1 MFHIYIHLKILSIK
15 FIIYTQI
22 IEKKVKFET
31 KNSNLFGFFHEF
43 ASLPCCST
51 KHSKLGMKMKFNP
64 QNMVFVKFI
73 FYYFRLEKLFFSKLV
88 FLLKEY
94 IFQNISTN

>member
-1 MFHIYIHLKILSIK
+1 MFHIYS
-15 FIIYTQI
+15 FENSFNQIYNLYTNYKK
-22 IEKKVKFET
+22 KKVKFET

-64 QNMVFVKFI
+64 QKHGI
-73 FYYFRLEKLFFSKLV
+73 CQIY
-88 FLLKEY
+88 FLLFSFRKI
-94 IFQNISTN
+94 IFLETCFPT